1 VSRGTTAGREAAGID
16 QAAEA
21 SDNFM
26 SFLARALLALG
37 GAAILA
43 AVLEAVHTCDW
54 DLIRALRPK

>member
-26 SFLARALLALG
+26 SFLAGALLALG

-43 AVLEAVHTCDW
+43 AVLGAVHTRDW
-54 DLIRALRPK
+54 T